1 MEFFRIRYNELLLKL
16 YINTKIKHTLK
27 KIISVAGAR
36 PNFIKIAPLHKAFL
50 KYNAWVNHLIC
61 HTGQH
66 FDEQMSKVFFD
77 ELELPAPD
85 FYLGVGGGSH
95 ANQTARIMMEFEK
108 VILSEKPDLIIVPGD
123 VNSTMACSIVASKLG
138 IKIAHI
144 ESGLR
149 SFDRTMPE
157 EINRIVTDVLAD
169 FLFVSEPSGLKNL
182 RQEGIPDNKIFFVGN
197 IMIDSLKHY
206 LPRISKS
213 EIVKEKGLKNGSYAL
228 VTFHRP
234 ANVDTLEGLTN
245 IVNFLNTLANKIRI
259 VFPIH
264 PRTRSNLETYD
275 LFKAFSPEI
284 ILTGPVG
291 YIDFLALTKNAK
303 IVITDSGGIQEETT
317 WLGIPCVTVRNNT
330 ERPVTVTEGTNYLA
344 GTDFLKVME
353 IVNNI
358 LCGKDKQGKVPEL
371 WDGNTAI
378 RIAQILTE
386 QI

>member
-1 MEFFRIRYNELLLKL
+1 M
-16 YINTKIKHTLK
+16 K
-27 KIISVAGAR
+27 KIISIVGAR
-36 PNFIKIAPLHKAFL
+36 PNFIKIAPLHKSFIN
-50 KYNAWVNHLIC
+50 YNKQVNHLIC

-77 ELELPAPD
+77 DLELPAPD

-95 ANQTARIMMEFEK
+95 ASQTARIMIEFEK
-108 VILSEKPDLIIVPGD
+108 VMISEKPDLIVVPGD
-123 VNSTMACSIVASKLG
+123 VNSTMACSLVASKMG
-138 IKIAHI
+138 IRIAHI

-169 FLFVSEPSGLKNL
+169 FLFVSEPSGIKNL
-182 RQEGIPDNKIFFVGN
+182 KQEGIPDHKIFFVGN

-206 LPRISKS
+206 LPRINKS
-213 EIVKEKGLKNGSYAL
+213 EIIKEKGLKKGEYAL

-234 ANVDTLEGLTN
+234 ANVDTMVGLTN
-245 IVNFLNTLANKIRI
+245 LVDFLNSLANKIRV
-259 VFPIH
+259 VFPVH
-264 PRTRSNLETYD
+264 PRTRLNLETFGLLYT
-275 LFKAFSPEI
+275 FNPEI
-284 ILTGPVG
+284 ILSGPFG

-303 IVITDSGGIQEETT
+303 IVVTDSGGIQEETT

-344 GTDFLKVME
+344 GTDYSIVME

-358 LCGKDKQGKVPEL
+358 LSGKAKQGKIPEL
-371 WDGNTAI
+371 WDGKTAT
-378 RIAQILTE
+378 RIAQILAE
-386 QI
+386 KI